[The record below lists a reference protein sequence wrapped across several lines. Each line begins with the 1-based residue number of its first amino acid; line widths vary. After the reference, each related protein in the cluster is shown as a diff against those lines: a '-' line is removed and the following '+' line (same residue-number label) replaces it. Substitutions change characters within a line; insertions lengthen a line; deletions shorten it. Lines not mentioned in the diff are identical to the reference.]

1 MKEKS
6 NIKVAFTSFVL
17 MKKGLEPKEREQ
29 TSLFIC

>member
-6 NIKVAFTSFVL
+6 NFYSFVL
-17 MKKGLEPKEREQ
+17 MKKGPELKEREQ

>member
-6 NIKVAFTSFVL
+6 NIKVVL

>member
-6 NIKVAFTSFVL
+6 NIKVAFTLLFV

>member
-6 NIKVAFTSFVL
+6 NFYSFVL